1 MSRRFLRNLTIS
13 SLLWTLCLLLSTPAH
28 AANPAFTSCS
38 ANNSAIVFGN
48 YDVFSPSPLTS
59 TGSITVTCEGLF
71 PGIVSYQLTLSAG
84 LGGTLS
90 PYRQMPG
97 PGSEHM
103 NYNVYLD
110 ATRTQIWKAAGACG
124 TDVYCGQINIPNWF
138 GRNSQV
144 VTAYAQAPGGQD
156 LAVGSYSDN
165 LTITI
170 NF

>member
-1 MSRRFLRNLTIS
+1 MNKLTIS
-13 SLLWTLCLLLSTPAH
+13 SLLWMLCLTLPIAAH
-28 AANPAFTSCS
+28 ASRFASCS
-38 ANNSAIVFGN
+38 ASNSTIVFGN
-48 YDVFSPSPLTS
+48 YDVFSASSLTS
-59 TGSITVTCEGLF
+59 TGSITVTCQDLF
-71 PGIVSYQLTLSAG
+71 PGTVPYQLTLSAG

-97 PGSEHM
+97 SGSGYM

-110 ATRTQIWKAAGACG
+110 AARTQIWRAAGTCG

-138 GRNSQV
+138 GRDSQT
-144 VTAYAQAPGGQD
+144 VTVYAEAPGGQD

-165 LTITI
+165 LTITV